1 MKFRIKD
8 YKPAIFL
15 VLYSVFTIICG
26 CLSWMLCEQRI
37 LMFQIWYQITAVI
50 RLVLAVTVVVL
61 LARLLKL
68 NKQENEIK
76 YWKE

>member
-1 MKFRIKD
+1 
-8 YKPAIFL
+8 
-15 VLYSVFTIICG
+15 
-26 CLSWMLCEQRI
+26 
-37 LMFQIWYQITAVI
+37 MFQIWYQITAVI